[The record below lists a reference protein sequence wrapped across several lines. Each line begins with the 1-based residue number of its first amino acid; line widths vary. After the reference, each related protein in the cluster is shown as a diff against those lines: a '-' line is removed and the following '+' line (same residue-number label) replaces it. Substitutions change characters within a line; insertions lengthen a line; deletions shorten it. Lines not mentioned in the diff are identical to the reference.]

1 MAAISH
7 ENMRAENINTV
18 FDCIRQNQH
27 FTKRDIME
35 YTKLS
40 WFPVSSIISQLLELG
55 LIVEK
60 DSEGIHEVGR
70 PPKEYD
76 INGRDNFIIG
86 IDINICAYY
95 IAVIDF
101 KGRTVYNQ
109 KIPMLNTDK
118 DYIINYIKNIIR
130 QILCLEQFNGKH
142 FVGLA
147 FSVMGSV
154 NSRTGISY
162 HVPLFPGW
170 NMVNLREIYEEEFN
184 LPVLVE
190 HDPGCMALHQ
200 MYLDNRTYDNMIFL
214 RISYG
219 VGMSIIIN
227 NEIYSGFTCNS
238 GELGL
243 LNYGNPAENDK
254 LYKLDDYLS
263 FRGIVARY
271 VADNPNSRFGV
282 DLNADT
288 VFAAV
293 KALAYA
299 ARVGDLSALGYFKE
313 TGRWLGLA
321 CSNLFHIFN
330 PEKIIIGDILGNYSD
345 LFLDETK
352 NVIEKY
358 TVQRFCP
365 HIEISLCNEESA
377 AIGAALLFIKN
388 KIWNTLIASY

>member
-18 FDCIRQNQH
+18 FNCIRQNQH
-27 FTKRDIME
+27 ITKRDIME

-40 WFPVSSIISQLLELG
+40 WFPVSGIISQLLESE

-86 IDINICAYY
+86 IDINIRAYY
-95 IAVIDF
+95 IAVIHF

-118 DYIINYIKNIIR
+118 DYIINYIKSIIH
-130 QILCLEQFNGKH
+130 QILCHEQFSGKH
-142 FVGLA
+142 FRGLA

-154 NSRTGISY
+154 NSRTGVSY
-162 HVPLFPGW
+162 HIPLLPDW
-170 NMVNLREIYEEEFN
+170 NMVNLKGIYEKEFN

-243 LNYGNPAENDK
+243 LNYGNPAESDK
-254 LYKLDDYLS
+254 LYKIDDYLS

-271 VADNPNSRFGV
+271 MADNPNSRFG
-282 DLNADT
+282 DNLNADT

-299 ARVGDLSALGYFKE
+299 ARSGDKTALGYFKE
-313 TGRWLGLA
+313 NGRWLGLA
-321 CSNLFHIFN
+321 CSNLFHLFN
-330 PEKIIIGDILGNYSD
+330 PEKNIIGDILTDYSD
-345 LFLDETK
+345 LFLDETI

-358 TVQRFCP
+358 TVQRFRP
-365 HIEISLCNEESA
+365 QIEISLCGEESA
-377 AIGAALLFIKN
+377 AVGAALLFIKN
-388 KIWNTLIASY
+388 EIWNTIIAS

>member
-18 FDCIRQNQH
+18 FDCLRQNNH

-40 WFPVSSIISQLLELG
+40 WFPVSSIISKLLELR
-55 LIVEK
+55 LIVEN

-76 INGRDNFIIG
+76 VNGSDNFIIG
-86 IDINICAYY
+86 IDINICAYF

-109 KIPMLNTDK
+109 KIPMLNTDH
-118 DYIINYIKNIIR
+118 DYIIKYIKNIIR
-130 QILCLEQFNGKH
+130 QVLCLEQFNCKH
-142 FVGLA
+142 FIGIA

-162 HVPLFPGW
+162 HIPLFPDW
-170 NMVNLREIYEEEFN
+170 NMVNLKEIYEKEFN
-184 LPVLVE
+184 YPVLVE

-200 MYLDNRTYDNMIFL
+200 MHLDNRTYDNMIFL

-227 NEIYSGFTCNS
+227 NEIYSGYTCNS

-243 LNYGNPAENDK
+243 LNYGNPVKKEQIF
-254 LYKLDDYLS
+254 KLDDYLS

-271 VADNPNSRFGV
+271 ASDNPNSHFG
-282 DLNADT
+282 DNMNADT

-293 KALAYA
+293 KVLADA
-299 ARVGDLSALGYFKE
+299 AREGDISALGYFKE

-330 PEKIIIGDILGNYSD
+330 PEKIIIGDLLANYSD
-345 LFLDETK
+345 LFLDETI
-352 NVIEKY
+352 NVIEEY
-358 TVQRFCP
+358 TVKRFCP
-365 HIEISLCNEESA
+365 QIEISLCSEEST

-388 KIWNTLIASY
+388 KIWNTLIASE